1 MREFK
6 EKELI
11 DMLWIIP
18 AIIGSMCGTSV
29 LFVIYFYLYRVEKKN
44 YIGVWAISWFLYI
57 ISLIFTLMLVNHS
70 DFKIYRIGELCFS
83 IISSFFLII
92 GINEVLDREINK
104 VLLFIFLVNILW
116 VIIATFFGI
125 SNSSIVF
132 PTLFM
137 IGIVYIWCGFMII
150 RNWKYKTFPV
160 YAVGISFILWGVHKM
175 DYPILREIE
184 WFAPWGYIISVV
196 LELLIAVNFLLMYF
210 QNIRNELI
218 ETQIILKE
226 SEIRLSTII
235 GNQRDMIFELN
246 SEKIFTYAS
255 SACFDILG
263 YNYLDIVGKSFY
275 NYINR
280 NFNLEKTNE
289 NNNMHTYEDGYI
301 KEDKTTIYMNINCKC
316 SYDAYGNFLG
326 AIGSIRDVTE
336 GKLLEEAIENDKYK
350 TEFFSNISHE
360 LRTPLNV
367 VLSTLQLLEL
377 YIEKKIISEDDKLSK
392 HIYTMKQNSFRLIRL
407 FNNLID
413 ITKIDAGFFEMNVKK
428 YNIIAIIEDTTLSV
442 ASYMESKQLK
452 LQFDTEVEEKIM
464 VCDADKIERI
474 MLNLLSNA
482 AKFTE
487 TYGEIIVNIYDKKDS
502 IIISVKDTGI
512 GIPRDKLDV
521 IFERFIQVDKSM
533 SRSSEGSGIGLSIVK
548 SLIEMHKGKIEVFS
562 TYGLGTEFIIEF
574 PINALNDEIEYM
586 EVSLSNFGD
595 YPERASIEFSDIYN

>member
-1 MREFK
+1 
-6 EKELI
+6 
-11 DMLWIIP
+11 MLWIIP

-29 LFVIYFYLYRVEKKN
+29 LFVIYFYLYRLEKKN
-44 YIGVWAISWFLYI
+44 FIGVWAISWFLYI
-57 ISLIFTLMLVNHS
+57 ISLIFTLMLVNYG

-83 IISSFFLII
+83 IVSSFFLII

-104 VLLFIFLVNILW
+104 VLLFIFLMNILW
-116 VIIATFFGI
+116 VIIAAFFGI

-132 PTLFM
+132 PTLYM

-150 RNWKYKTFPV
+150 INWKYKTFPV
-160 YAVGISFILWGVHKM
+160 YAVGISFIIWGVHKM

-210 QNIRNELI
+210 QKIRNELI

-246 SEKIFTYAS
+246 SEKIFTYVS
-255 SACFDILG
+255 SACYDILG
-263 YNYLDIVGKSFY
+263 YNYLDVVGKSFY

-280 NFNLEKTNE
+280 SFDIEKSNE
-289 NNNMHTYEDGYI
+289 SNKMHTYEDCYI
-301 KEDKTTIYMNINCKC
+301 KEDNTTIYMNINCKC

-336 GKLLEEAIENDKYK
+336 GKLLEEAIEYDKYK

-377 YIEKKIISEDDKLSK
+377 YIEKKIISEDDKISK
-392 HIYTMKQNSFRLIRL
+392 HIYTMKQNSYRLIRL

-413 ITKIDAGFFEMNVKK
+413 ITRIDAGFFEMNIKK
-428 YNIIAIIEDTTLSV
+428 YNIIAIIEDITLSV

-452 LQFDTEVEEKIM
+452 LQFDTEVEERIM

-487 TYGEIIVNIYDKKDS
+487 VSGEIIVNIYDKKDS
-502 IIISVKDTGI
+502 IIISVRDTGI

-574 PINALNDEIEYM
+574 PINALKDEIECM
-586 EVSLSNFGD
+586 EVCLSNFAD
-595 YPERASIEFSDIYN
+595 YPERASIEFSDIYD